1 MKRSTVLLV
10 AVLGAAGLVACSS
23 RPPSKASPAASVDR
37 KATAADA
44 GAGDAAAVDGGAPL
58 KPVDES
64 ELAESDRSRDP
75 FRSYAQLFA
84 EEARKAVRSQR
95 EVVLD
100 QFSLDELK
108 LIGIARSGGVAV
120 AMLVDPTGKG
130 HTVRRG
136 QFVGR
141 PEVVQGAGQGG
152 TPYEINWRVDRIRDG
167 DVVFVREDPRNPD
180 VPTATKVIPL
190 RPEGTVVEQ

>member
-1 MKRSTVLLV
+1 M
-10 AVLGAAGLVACSS
+10 
-23 RPPSKASPAASVDR
+23 ASVDR
-37 KATAADA
+37 KAMADA
-44 GAGDAAAVDGGAPL
+44 GAADAAADSAVPL
-58 KPVDES
+58 KPVDEA

-75 FRSYAQLFA
+75 FRSYAQLFV

-108 LIGIARSGGVAV
+108 LIGIVRSGAVAV
-120 AMLVDPTGKG
+120 AMLMDPSGKG

-141 PEVVQGAGQGG
+141 SEVVQGAGQGG

>member
-1 MKRSTVLLV
+1 MKHATMLLV
-10 AVLGAAGLVACSS
+10 AVLGAAGPAACSS
-23 RPPSKASPAASVDR
+23 RPASKPGPDAAVDR
-37 KATAADA
+37 KAVAADA
-44 GAGDAAAVDGGAPL
+44 GSVDAGADAAAPL

-108 LIGIARSGGVAV
+108 LIGIVRSGAVAV

-136 QFVGR
+136 QFIGR

-180 VPTATKVIPL
+180 VPTATKVVPL

>member
-1 MKRSTVLLV
+1 MKYGTMLLV
-10 AVLGAAGLVACSS
+10 AVLGAAGPAACSS
-23 RPPSKASPAASVDR
+23 GPASKPGPDAAVDR
-37 KATAADA
+37 KAAAADA
-44 GAGDAAAVDGGAPL
+44 GPVDAGADGAVPL
-58 KPVDES
+58 KPVVEA
-64 ELAESDRSRDP
+64 ELAESDQSRDP
-75 FRSYAQLFA
+75 FRSYAQIFA

-108 LIGIARSGGVAV
+108 LIGIVRSGAVAV
-120 AMLVDPTGKG
+120 AMLLDPSGKG

-141 PEVVQGAGQGG
+141 PDVVQGAGQGG

-180 VPTATKVIPL
+180 IPTATKVIPL

>member
-1 MKRSTVLLV
+1 MKRSAGLLV
-10 AVLGAAGLVACSS
+10 AVLGAAGLMACGA

-37 KATAADA
+37 KATASDA
-44 GAGDAAAVDGGAPL
+44 GAGDAAVDGAVAL
-58 KPVDES
+58 KPVDEA

-84 EEARKAVRSQR
+84 QEARKAVRSQR
-95 EVVLD
+95 EVILN

-108 LIGIARSGGVAV
+108 LMGIARSGGVAV

>member
-1 MKRSTVLLV
+1 MKYGTLLLA
-10 AVLGAAGLVACSS
+10 AVLSAAGPAACSS
-23 RPPSKASPAASVDR
+23 RPSSKATPVASIDR
-37 KATAADA
+37 KAMADA
-44 GAGDAAAVDGGAPL
+44 GAADAAADSAVPL
-58 KPVDES
+58 KPVDEA

-75 FRSYAQLFA
+75 FRSYAQLFV

-108 LIGIARSGGVAV
+108 LIGIVRSGAVAV
-120 AMLVDPTGKG
+120 AMLMDPSGKG